1 MTAALMGNDDLRE
14 DRQSTITRR
23 GVLCALRH
31 QGSFLARELAKENG
45 IDARCA
51 GLMHE
56 VLRRWPAAMV
66 TATRR

>member
-1 MTAALMGNDDLRE
+1 MRYAIKDL
-14 DRQSTITRR
+14 SY
-23 GVLCALRH
+23 
-31 QGSFLARELAKENG
+31 ARELAKENG

-51 GLMHE
+51 GPMHE

>member
-1 MTAALMGNDDLRE
+1 MRYAIKDL
-14 DRQSTITRR
+14 SYA
-23 GVLCALRH
+23 C
-31 QGSFLARELAKENG
+31 ELAKNG